1 MEEDNANNNLNQ
13 NRNLSREENII
24 IEEKVINCSEDE
36 STNCQIWNI
45 KENEFDEK
53 REEEIAEHILNE
65 SQIKLNININN
76 REKNNKILENNE
88 LHICKEYFL
97 KNKIEA
103 IRAKRYLKFMK
114 FI

>member
-24 IEEKVINCSEDE
+24 IEEKVINSSEDE
-36 STNCQIWNI
+36 STNCQIGNI

-53 REEEIAEHILNE
+53 TEEEIAEHILNE

-76 REKNNKILENNE
+76 REKNLLLYIKKIIWE
-88 LHICKEYFL
+88 LI
-97 KNKIEA
+97 I
-103 IRAKRYLKFMK
+103 
-114 FI
+114 